1 MRRVLILDDEVHVLA
16 ALQRA
21 LRQVFPPDTLVVE
34 AFSEPEAAVLRAG
47 EASFDVVMSDYRMPG
62 LNGADVLHLVKG
74 IQPEAV
80 RLVLS
85 ASTDFSEIM
94 NAVNRAE
101 VFRYVAKPW
110 NIDELIRIFQAAFAR
125 RDELVGARLLVEQSR
140 AKGAEPSPQE
150 LEARRLEAEDP
161 GITQVNW
168 DKNGSIRL
176 D

>member
-1 MRRVLILDDEVHVLA
+1 MRRVLIVDDEVLVLA

-21 LRQVFPPDTLVVE
+21 LRQAFAPGSVTVE
-34 AFSEPEAAVLRAG
+34 AFAEPEAAVLRAG

-62 LNGADVLHLVKG
+62 LNGAEVLHLLKG
-74 IQPEAV
+74 IQPDAV

-85 ASTDFSEIM
+85 ASTDVSEIM

-110 NIDELIRIFQAAFAR
+110 HIDELMLVFEAAFAR
-125 RDELVGARLLVEQSR
+125 RDELVGARLLADQSR
-140 AKGAEPSPQE
+140 ARAAQPSPQE
-150 LEARRLEAEDP
+150 REAMRLEAEDP
-161 GITQVNW
+161 GITKVNW
-168 DKNGSIRL
+168 DDNGGIRL

>member
-21 LRQVFPPDTLVVE
+21 LRQAFAPGSVTVE

-62 LNGADVLHLVKG
+62 LNGADVLHLIKG

-110 NIDELIRIFQAAFAR
+110 QIDELTRIFEAAFVR
-125 RDELVGARLLVEQSR
+125 RDELVGARLLAEQSKVT
-140 AKGAEPSPQE
+140 AAQPSPQE
-150 LEARRLEAEDP
+150 LEATRLEAEEP
-161 GITQVNW
+161 GITRVNW
-168 DKNGSIRL
+168 DKNGGIRL